1 MPYLHAQ
8 CAHMHWHGV
17 ARGIMHMHSPSTNEI
32 CADTTECTHASN
44 IGV

>member
-8 CAHMHWHGV
+8 CAHMHWHG
-17 ARGIMHMHSPSTNEI
+17 AALGIMRMRSSSTNEI

-44 IGV
+44 IGI